1 MTLLY
6 LEVIVF
12 LYLCRRNQAKM
23 KEHKPYLYTTDKEP
37 AIPVAQEPVAAYA
50 CETTVMP
57 DDVAYARIV
66 DGVLQVTPDIEE
78 EIAAVDRG
86 ETVSL
91 GEFKKM
97 FAQWL

>member
-1 MTLLY
+1 
-6 LEVIVF
+6 
-12 LYLCRRNQAKM
+12 M
-23 KEHKPYLYTTDKEP
+23 KEHKPYTYNEEEP
-37 AIPVAQEPVAAYA
+37 EIPKAQEPVAAYA
-50 CETTVMP
+50 CDTTVVP
-57 DDVAYARIV
+57 EDVAYARIV

>member
-1 MTLLY
+1 
-6 LEVIVF
+6 
-12 LYLCRRNQAKM
+12 M
-23 KEHKPYLYTTDKEP
+23 KEHKPYTYHDEEP

-50 CETTVMP
+50 CEAPAMP
-57 DDVAYARIV
+57 DDVAYAHIV

-78 EIAAVDRG
+78 EMAAVERG

-97 FAQWL
+97 FAQWQSFDTC

>member
-1 MTLLY
+1 MQQ
-6 LEVIVF
+6 
-12 LYLCRRNQAKM
+12 NQATM
-23 KEHKPYLYTTDKEP
+23 KEHKPYPYTTEEEP
-37 AIPVAQEPVAAYA
+37 AIPTAQEPVAAYA
-50 CETTVMP
+50 CEAAVMP

-78 EIAAVDRG
+78 EIAAVERG

-91 GEFKKM
+91 GEFKTM